1 MRSSERSQEGKNA
14 DYIPA
19 LAKVDPTLF
28 GIAVVTAD
36 GKVYTAGDVK
46 TEVSIQ
52 SISKVFTMAQV
63 IQEQGLE
70 SIEKQIGVDA
80 TGARFNSIIAVE
92 GVRTVVGSGAPEMN
106 PLVNPGAISATSM
119 VRGATADEV
128 WKKIIGFHNDAAGRQ
143 LTVLQDVYKS
153 ESDTNQR
160 NQAIGALMLAYGYI
174 KNNWQQAVDLYT
186 RQCSIGVNA
195 KDLAMMAATLAAG
208 GKNPVTGKQVI
219 DAAKVPGVL
228 AVMATAGL
236 YDDSGKWLYHTGLPA
251 KSGVG
256 GGIIAV
262 SPGKFGIAVVSP
274 PLDEAG
280 NSVRAQRA
288 ITDISNAL
296 GGNPYAPASPELKR
310 DEAEEDVMSRQ
321 SLVRTRWAAAVAAT
335 VLCLTLPAGAQTARP
350 RIVIVATG
358 GTIAG
363 AAESTTAAGYKSGA
377 VAVDVLIAAVPQMK
391 KFADVRGV
399 QVASVGSQ
407 DMNDELWVKLA
418 TEVNDLLAQPDVDGV
433 AITHGT
439 DTMEETAYFLNL
451 VVKSDKPVV
460 LTGSMRPSTSLS
472 ADGPLN
478 IYNAVGVA
486 SDPRAKGRG
495 VLVVANDDIH
505 GARDDH
511 QAAHH
516 RRRDLR
522 LARGR
527 ADRRVPVRRPR
538 VRRARRRAAHT
549 TATPFKVATG
559 QTLPRVDIIY
569 AHAGM
574 SPDLIDAAVA
584 NGAKGLVIAGVGDGN
599 MTTPALEA
607 VKRAIAKGVVVVRSS
622 RVGDG
627 IIRRNIEVD
636 DDKVGTV
643 ASMELNPSKARV
655 LLKLA
660 LTQTSDAE
668 EGPGVVRQVLRADA
682 AMDTGIAGWIVDTLR
697 AHPELAVFFAL
708 ARRVRGRGVEG
719 GRLHARQRDRDP
731 AGRRRS
737 SASWGSRSA
746 GPIKSTFFLMF
757 LFAVGFGVGPQFF
770 RGLGRE
776 GPRQIAFSLIV
787 LALCLGGAGAVR
799 DLRRPGRRLRG
810 RALRRVADDFG
821 RDRRRDGSD
830 RPAGISRRRRRKAY
844 ADAIPI
850 GYAVTYI
857 FGTIGSAIV
866 LAQLGPKLIGV
877 DLRGGLCR
885 VRATA
890 RRGLGADSM
899 PASCPPIAQSS
910 CAPTASTRQ
919 AG

>member
-1 MRSSERSQEGKNA
+1 
-14 DYIPA
+14 
-19 LAKVDPTLF
+19 
-28 GIAVVTAD
+28 
-36 GKVYTAGDVK
+36 
-46 TEVSIQ
+46 
-52 SISKVFTMAQV
+52 
-63 IQEQGLE
+63 
-70 SIEKQIGVDA
+70 
-80 TGARFNSIIAVE
+80 
-92 GVRTVVGSGAPEMN
+92 MN

-119 VRGATADEV
+119 VTGASADAV

-195 KDLAMMAATLAAG
+195 QDLATMAATLAFG
-208 GKNPVTGKQVI
+208 GKNPVTRKQVM

-274 PLDEAG
+274 PLDDAG

-288 ITDISNAL
+288 IADISNAL
-296 GGNPYAPASPELKR
+296 GGNPYAGKK
-310 DEAEEDVMSRQ
+310 SR
-321 SLVRTRWAAAVAAT
+321 SLSSSAKEPRHVSAKSRSHAAAAARGRAGHGSHS
-335 VLCLTLPAGAQTARP
+335 PAGAQAKP
-350 RIVIVATG
+350 RDRHRRDRRHDRRRGRIHDRGRLQVRRRRRRRA
-358 GTIAG
+358 
-363 AAESTTAAGYKSGA
+363 
-377 VAVDVLIAAVPQMK
+377 DRAVPQMK

-407 DMNDELWVKLA
+407 DMNDEVWVKLA
-418 TEVNDLLAQPDVDGV
+418 TEVNGLLAKPDVDGI

-505 GARDDH
+505 GARAITKRHTTDVETFVSPEVGLIGVCLFDD
-511 QAAHH
+511 
-516 RRRDLR
+516 REF
-522 LARGR
+522 ART
-527 ADRRVPVRRPR
+527 P
-538 VRRARRRAAHT
+538 ARAHT
-549 TATPFKVATG
+549 TATPFKVTAG

-622 RVGDG
+622 RVGEG
-627 IIRRNIEVD
+627 FIRRNIEVD
-636 DDKVGTV
+636 DDKIGTV
-643 ASMELNPSKARV
+643 ASKELNPAKARV

-660 LTQTSDAE
+660 LTQTSDPKKIQE
-668 EGPGVVRQVLRADA
+668 
-682 AMDTGIAGWIVDTLR
+682 
-697 AHPELAVFFAL
+697 FF
-708 ARRVRGRGVEG
+708 
-719 GRLHARQRDRDP
+719 D
-731 AGRRRS
+731 
-737 SASWGSRSA
+737 
-746 GPIKSTFFLMF
+746 K
-757 LFAVGFGVGPQFF
+757 
-770 RGLGRE
+770 
-776 GPRQIAFSLIV
+776 
-787 LALCLGGAGAVR
+787 
-799 DLRRPGRRLRG
+799 
-810 RALRRVADDFG
+810 
-821 RDRRRDGSD
+821 
-830 RPAGISRRRRRKAY
+830 Y
-844 ADAIPI
+844 
-850 GYAVTYI
+850 
-857 FGTIGSAIV
+857 
-866 LAQLGPKLIGV
+866 
-877 DLRGGLCR
+877 
-885 VRATA
+885 
-890 RRGLGADSM
+890 
-899 PASCPPIAQSS
+899 
-910 CAPTASTRQ
+910 
-919 AG
+919 